1 MNERTTLTVEERPG
15 GLKVLHIHGDLD
27 TMGTQMVRD
36 ELVTAITVS
45 DTTKNVLIDLDDV
58 SFISSAGMALL
69 LVSGKRLRRD
79 GIDLILAA
87 VDGRIFEV
95 LSLAGFQELFN
106 VYKTIEE
113 AMSSLKKDSP

>member
-1 MNERTTLTVEERPG
+1 MNERTTLTVEEHPDG
-15 GLKVLHIHGDLD
+15 IKVLHIHGDLD

-36 ELVTAITVS
+36 ELVSAISVPDLS
-45 DTTKNVLIDLDDV
+45 KNVLIDLADV

-69 LVSGKRLRRD
+69 LVSGKNLRRD
-79 GIDLILAA
+79 GSNLILAA

-95 LSLAGFQELFN
+95 LALAGFQDLFN

-113 AMSSLKKDSP
+113 ALSSLKKDSP